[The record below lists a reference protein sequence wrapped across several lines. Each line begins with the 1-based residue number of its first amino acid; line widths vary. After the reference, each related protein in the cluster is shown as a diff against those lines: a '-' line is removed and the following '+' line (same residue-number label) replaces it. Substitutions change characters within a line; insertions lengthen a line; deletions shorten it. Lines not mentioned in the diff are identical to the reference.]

1 MTVQLMQECN
11 AKAEQIGKSIMLDI
25 TSDNEMKKARARR
38 KLMVMIGMQRTMI
51 REIVELYRNGITFDA
66 WKELYF
72 RVNSQENAKKID
84 NAQGE
89 MALICKIAL
98 EQGDHEAYYNQV
110 VLRISKEEIAGL
122 EASLPHLAMFEQQVK
137 NAIEGK

>member
-11 AKAEQIGKSIMLDI
+11 AKAEQLGKMIIMETASADP
-25 TSDNEMKKARARR
+25 MKKARARR
-38 KLMVMIGMQRTMI
+38 KLLVIIGMQRTMI
-51 REIVELYRNGITFDA
+51 REIVDLYRSGITFEA

-89 MALICKIAL
+89 MALVCKIAL

-110 VLRISKEEIAGL
+110 ILRISNDEIDGL
-122 EASLPHLAMFEQQVK
+122 EASLPQLAIFEQQVR
-137 NAIEGK
+137 NAIKGK